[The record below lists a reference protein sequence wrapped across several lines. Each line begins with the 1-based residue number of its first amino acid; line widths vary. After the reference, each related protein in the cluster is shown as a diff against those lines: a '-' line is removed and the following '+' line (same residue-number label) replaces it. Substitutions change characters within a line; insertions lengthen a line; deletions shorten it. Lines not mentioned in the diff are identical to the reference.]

1 MNMPFLTMKFWYFK
15 HKKCMKKSFL
25 SFAIIAISMLFSQSI
40 VAGDNAFYNSVLFN
54 GKPLVYDQFSL
65 SSRGVLT
72 MVMNDSKTKEMK
84 SMLFKVYLKRQDKV
98 LPFGVANQ
106 GNGVTELEVSEI
118 LKFANLG
125 DQLIIEPINRQS
137 QMSTRVIL
145 LKESYFLD
153 FLNNR
158 RGGNKDGC

>member
-1 MNMPFLTMKFWYFK
+1 
-15 HKKCMKKSFL
+15 MKKSFL
-25 SFAIIAISMLFSQSI
+25 NFAIIVISMLFSQSTF
-40 VAGDNAFYNSVLFN
+40 GGENEKAFYNSVLFN

-84 SMLFKVYLKRQDKV
+84 TMPFKVYLKRQDKI
-98 LPFGVANQ
+98 LPFGVSNQ
-106 GNGVTELEVSEI
+106 VSGVTELEVSDI

-125 DQLIIEPINRQS
+125 DQLVIEPIDKKS
-137 QMSTRVIL
+137 QISTKVIFL
-145 LKESYFLD
+145 RYSYFLE
-153 FLNNR
+153 FLN